1 MGQSVIIVLVA
12 MPLTVRWIFRNPA
25 PPLEL
30 DWFGVAVLDPGK
42 GRTFPELHSFSV
54 DDLLTRLSVP
64 FDIKL
69 NVSIRFPWLWG
80 MQYLITDRLI
90 V

>member
-1 MGQSVIIVLVA
+1 
-12 MPLTVRWIFRNPA
+12 MPLTVRKIFQKSA

-42 GRTFPELHSFSV
+42 GRTFP
-54 DDLLTRLSVP
+54 D
-64 FDIKL
+64 
-69 NVSIRFPWLWG
+69 FPL
-80 MQYLITDRLI
+80 

>member
-1 MGQSVIIVLVA
+1 MTVCLRIACFQKQLNKVLVNQNRGSASDIHKLGIRFDFPELRLYRLVA
-12 MPLTVRWIFRNPA
+12 MPLTVRKIFQKSA

-42 GRTFPELHSFSV
+42 GRTFP
-54 DDLLTRLSVP
+54 D
-64 FDIKL
+64 
-69 NVSIRFPWLWG
+69 FPL
-80 MQYLITDRLI
+80 